1 VVSFASDLRDAIA
14 EQGRPL
20 TIRMRTSGTYD
31 PSTGQTAPAVNTD
44 YAGIPGLILRGG
56 QTQIAGGLIT
66 SSKPRVV
73 FSYLDMPVVNAAH
86 VVPTTASVILDG
98 PIKYQISAVRVPEAE
113 GGPVAVV
120 CDLAGG

>member
-1 VVSFASDLRDAIA
+1 MSFAADLQAAVA

-56 QTQIAGGLIT
+56 QTQIAGGLIA

-73 FSYLDMPVVNAAH
+73 FSYLDMPVVNSAH

-120 CDLAGG
+120 CELAGG